1 MEIGSLTSK
10 CLDLTPRF
18 QYCFLKIFRVGGLC
32 ILVFLVYELHAI
44 VLRLACSTI
53 PSQTA
58 KRRLIIKGLFAV
70 HARDI
75 LFSWHLTK
83 LFLNGIYTDS

>member
-44 VLRLACSTI
+44 VLRLV
-53 PSQTA
+53 PQFPA
-58 KRRLIIKGLFAV
+58 KQPREG
-70 HARDI
+70 
-75 LFSWHLTK
+75 
-83 LFLNGIYTDS
+83 